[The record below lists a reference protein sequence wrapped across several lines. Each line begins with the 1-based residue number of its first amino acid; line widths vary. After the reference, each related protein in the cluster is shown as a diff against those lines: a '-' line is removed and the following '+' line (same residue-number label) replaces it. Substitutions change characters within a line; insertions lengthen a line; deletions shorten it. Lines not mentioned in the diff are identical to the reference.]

1 MIMNYENRTV
11 FTEELY
17 REVLN
22 HKSFSYDMLVLKGLI
37 ISVPMWIGARA
48 VYQDNRSVYNWIFC
62 AIAVIVIPFI
72 LIGYPIIRN
81 RKAFSR
87 AMKISGGKQIVTEAV
102 LGKEE
107 ITVRNSMG
115 KKAICHY
122 KDVTSIERS
131 AHTLIILS
139 AKIDPIYLA
148 MDGWKKCTADE
159 AIEFLRSRCPD
170 AKFKPL

>member
-22 HKSFSYDMLVLKGLI
+22 HKSFSYDILVLKGLI
-37 ISVPMWIGARA
+37 ISVPMWMAARA

-62 AIAVIVIPFI
+62 GIAVIVIPFI

-81 RKAFSR
+81 RKAYGQ
-87 AMKISGGKQIVTEAV
+87 AMKISKGKQIVTDAM
-102 LGKEE
+102 LGKTE

-115 KKAICHY
+115 AKVTCQY

-131 AHTLIILS
+131 QHMLIILS
-139 AKIDPIYLA
+139 SKFDPIYLS

-159 AIEFLRSRCPD
+159 AIEFLRSKCPD
-170 AKFKPL
+170 AKYKPL